1 MFSLSSVSRNFF
13 ISLLIYSV
21 SCWLFINLLFNLHVF
36 VSLTVVFFV
45 FFCFFLV
52 VDIMHLE
59 GYIAWGPSLVFSESG
74 T

>member
-52 VDIMHLE
+52 VDIRHLE
-59 GYIAWGPSLVFSESG
+59 GSIAWGPSLVFSESG